1 MTKANKTK
9 KPAGKPGAWASLD
22 ERKAAIRGALADLG
36 AAAEAAGLPSI
47 ARDVRET
54 RLPKLDDER
63 FTIVVLGEFNHGKS
77 TFINALLGGPV
88 LPTGITPTTA
98 MLTHITHGPKVGAT
112 LVMESGER
120 RTVDVKKLADWLTV
134 DGHAAKTKAG
144 EGVHHVELTHPGNGA
159 AQTVDGGGV
168 GGLLSER
175 VTIVDTPGVND
186 INEQRAEITYGY
198 LPRAD
203 AAVFLLDATQI
214 LSASERQFLEERI
227 LRSTRER
234 LLFVVAKTDLLD
246 AAELDE
252 TLAFARK
259 HLAAIVPEPL
269 VLPVSAKRALAGDVA
284 ASGLPAVIDALG
296 ATVAHER
303 RRLLLDNA
311 LADAT
316 RLSAFVRQS
325 LAIRRRSLELPMD
338 ELETRIARA
347 KERLQSSNKVLESAA
362 ETIRAETAALKA
374 RVRQDLAEFTAEFRA
389 RLPSDIDAVEGADVR
404 KYLSF
409 FVQDTWKAW
418 TEAEG
423 ELVATE
429 LDRLA
434 EQIIQVTNENV
445 RDVTQSVAGE
455 LGPSDTK
462 VPIVVDTL
470 RYDASVFALG
480 ALGTTVFLFVNGM
493 VGGLLALSAPVLAF
507 ILRGRVAAEIKAE
520 AREQAPVAIDRVAA
534 LVGPKLDELVDGF
547 GARLLEFVAQAGEAL
562 VRGIADVLDRAR
574 DERRAHGAA
583 GDARPE
589 IAAVDVALKGMRALD
604 ERIAEVRQRVW
615 TPDDGD
621 GPGRR
626 SDDDGEAGDGD
637 ADSPPPRQDR

>member
-1 MTKANKTK
+1 VTK
-9 KPAGKPGAWASLD
+9 KQGAWASLD
-22 ERKAAIRGALADLG
+22 EKKAAVRATLVELG

-47 ARDVRET
+47 ARDVKET

-98 MLTHITHGPKVGAT
+98 LLAHIQQGAKVTAT
-112 LVMESGER
+112 LVLDSGAR
-120 RTVDVKKLADWLTV
+120 KAIDVKALGAWLTV
-134 DGHAAKTKAG
+134 DGLAREGVAEREKDAKG
-144 EGVHHVELTHPGNGA
+144 EGVHHVELTHPA
-159 AQTVDGGGV
+159 AILGD
-168 GGLLSER
+168 R

-234 LLFVVAKTDLLD
+234 LVFVVAKADLLD
-246 AAELDE
+246 EKELAE
-252 TLAFARK
+252 TLAFAKK
-259 HLAAIVPEPL
+259 HLGKIVPEP
-269 VLPVSAKRALAGDVA
+269 VILPVSAKKALAGDA
-284 ASGLPAVIDALG
+284 AESGLPAVIDALG
-296 ATVAHER
+296 ATVARER
-303 RRLLLDNA
+303 RRLLLDHA

-316 RLSAFVRQS
+316 RLAAFVRQN
-325 LAIRRRSLELPMD
+325 LAIRRRSFELPQG
-338 ELETRIARA
+338 ELEVRIARA
-347 KERLQSSNKVLESAA
+347 KEKLRSGQKGLETAS
-362 ETIRAETAALKA
+362 ETIRAETSALKA
-374 RVRQDLAEFTAEFRA
+374 RVRQDLADFTAEFRE
-389 RLPSDIDAVEGADVR
+389 RLPTDIDAVEGLDVQ

-423 ELVATE
+423 ELVAAE
-429 LDRLA
+429 LDHLA
-434 EQIIQVTNENV
+434 ETIIQVTNENV
-445 RDVTQSVAGE
+445 REVAQSVSGE
-455 LGPSDTK
+455 LGPSETK

-480 ALGTTVFLFVNGM
+480 ALGTTVFLFVNSM

-507 ILRGRVAAEIKAE
+507 ILKGRVAAEIKAE
-520 AREQAPVAIDRVAA
+520 ARAQAPVAIDRVAA

-562 VRGIADVLDRAR
+562 GRGISEVLDGALA
-574 DERRAHGAA
+574 ERRARTTAD
-583 GDARPE
+583 DAHADV
-589 IAAVDVALKGMRALD
+589 AAVDATLKTVRAID
-604 ERIAEVRQRVW
+604 ERIAEIRQRVW
-615 TPDDGD
+615 QNDDD
-621 GPGRR
+621 QDDDDQPSEA
-626 SDDDGEAGDGD
+626 SDDDEAG
-637 ADSPPPRQDR
+637 PPSGAAPRPAR

>member
-1 MTKANKTK
+1 MTQKDDPK
-9 KPAGKPGAWASLD
+9 KVWGTLD
-22 ERKAAIRGALADLG
+22 ERKAAIRGVLADL
-36 AAAEAAGLPSI
+36 ATAAEAAGLPSV

-63 FTIVVLGEFNHGKS
+63 FTVVVLGEFNHGKS
-77 TFINALLGGPV
+77 TFINALLGAPV

-98 MLTHITHGPKVGAT
+98 VLSHISQGAKVGAT
-112 LVMESGER
+112 LVMESGDR
-120 RTVDVKKLADWLTV
+120 KAIDVKKLGEWLTV
-134 DGHAAKTKAG
+134 EGLAEKKAG
-144 EGVHHVELTHPGNGA
+144 QGIHHVELTHPA
-159 AQTVDGGGV
+159 TILD
-168 GGLLSER
+168 ER
-175 VTIVDTPGVND
+175 LTIVDTPGVND

-227 LRSTRER
+227 LRSSRDR
-234 LLFVVAKTDLLD
+234 LIFVVAKADLLD
-246 AAELDE
+246 AAELEE
-252 TLAFARK
+252 TLWQLSRASTSRRSCRSPSCCPCRRSAR
-259 HLAAIVPEPL
+259 
-269 VLPVSAKRALAGDVA
+269 SRATPTLRGSPPSSRSWAR
-284 ASGLPAVIDALG
+284 PWRN
-296 ATVAHER
+296 E

-311 LADAT
+311 LGDAT

-325 LAIRRRSLELPMD
+325 LAIRRKSFELPMD
-338 ELETRIARA
+338 ELESRIGRA
-347 KERLQSSNKVLESAA
+347 KGKLRSGQKVLETAS

-374 RVRQDLAEFTAEFRA
+374 RVRQDLADFTAEFRT
-389 RLPSDIDAVEGADVR
+389 RLPNDIDAVDGLDVR

-423 ELVATE
+423 ELVAAE

-434 EQIIQVTNENV
+434 EQIIQVTNENI
-445 RDVTQSVAGE
+445 QEVAQLVSSE

-462 VPIVVDTL
+462 VPLVVDTL

-480 ALGTTVFLFVNGM
+480 ALGTTVFLFVNSM

-507 ILRGRVAAEIKAE
+507 ILKGRVAAEIKAE
-520 AREQAPVAIDRVAA
+520 AREQAPKAVDRVAA

-562 VRGIADVLDRAR
+562 GKGIAEVLDRALA
-574 DERRAHGAA
+574 ERQARGAA
-583 GDARPE
+583 SDARLDV
-589 IAAVDVALKGMRALD
+589 AAVDAAVHDVRALD
-604 ERIAEVRQRVW
+604 ERIADIRQRVW
-615 TPDDGD
+615 A
-621 GPGRR
+621 
-626 SDDDGEAGDGD
+626 DGEGAEP
-637 ADSPPPRQDR
+637 SVR

>member
-1 MTKANKTK
+1 VSAAK
-9 KPAGKPGAWASLD
+9 KGGGDAWASLD
-22 ERKAAIRGALADLG
+22 ERKAAIRGVLVDLA

-47 ARDVRET
+47 ARDVKQT

-77 TFINALLGGPV
+77 TFVNALLGGPV

-98 MLTHITHGPKVGAT
+98 VLTHILHGGKAGAT
-112 LVMESGER
+112 LVLESGDR
-120 RTVDVKKLADWLTV
+120 RAVDVKKLGEWLTV
-134 DGHAAKTKAG
+134 DGQEENAEKKGAG
-144 EGVHHVELTHPGNGA
+144 GVHHVELTHPA
-159 AQTVDGGGV
+159 AILGE
-168 GGLLSER
+168 S

-234 LLFVVAKTDLLD
+234 LLFVVAKADLLD
-246 AAELDE
+246 APELAE

-259 HLAAIVPEPL
+259 HLARIVAEPV
-269 VLPVSAKRALAGDVA
+269 VLPVSAKRALAGDA
-284 ASGLPAVIDALG
+284 EGSGLNEVVAQLH
-296 ATVAHER
+296 ATVANER
-303 RRLLLDNA
+303 RRVLLDNA

-316 RLSAFVRQS
+316 RLAAFVRQS

-338 ELETRIARA
+338 ELETRIGRA
-347 KERLQSSNKVLESAA
+347 KEKLSSGRKVLETAA
-362 ETIRAETAALKA
+362 QTIRAETAALKA
-374 RVRQDLAEFTAEFRA
+374 RVRQDLADFTAEFREKLRA
-389 RLPSDIDAVEGADVR
+389 DVESDAVDGNDIQ

-423 ELVATE
+423 ELIAAE
-429 LDRLA
+429 LERLA

-445 RDVTQSVAGE
+445 REVAQSVSGE

-462 VPIVVDTL
+462 VPLVVDTL
-470 RYDASVFALG
+470 KYDASVFALG
-480 ALGTTVFLFVNGM
+480 ALGTTVFLFVNSM

-507 ILRGRVAAEIKAE
+507 ILRGRVAKEIKDE
-520 AREQAPVAIDRVAA
+520 AREQAPVAVDRVAA

-547 GARLLEFVAQAGEAL
+547 GARLLEFVAQAGDAL
-562 VRGIADVLDRAR
+562 AKGITEVLDRAR
-574 DERRAHGAA
+574 DERKARGAQS
-583 GDARPE
+583 DARPDV
-589 IAAVDVALKGMRALD
+589 AAVDAALKGMKAID
-604 ERIAEVRQRVW
+604 ETIADVRQRVW
-615 TPDDGD
+615 SGD
-621 GPGRR
+621 
-626 SDDDGEAGDGD
+626 EAE
-637 ADSPPPRQDR
+637 

>member
-1 MTKANKTK
+1 MKTT
-9 KPAGKPGAWASLD
+9 AWTSLD
-22 ERKAAIRGALADLG
+22 ERKAAIRAVLVDLG
-36 AAAEAAGLPSI
+36 AAAEAAGLPSV

-77 TFINALLGGPV
+77 TFINALLGRPV

-98 MLTHITHGPKVGAT
+98 VLAHISQGPKEGAT
-112 LVMESGER
+112 LVLESGER
-120 RTVDVKKLADWLTV
+120 KSIDVKKLGEWLTV
-134 DGHAAKTKAG
+134 EGLAAHAGANI
-144 EGVHHVELTHPGNGA
+144 HHVEIVHPADVLG
-159 AQTVDGGGV
+159 
-168 GGLLSER
+168 ER

-227 LRSTRER
+227 LRSCRDR
-234 LLFVVAKTDLLD
+234 LLFVVAKADLLD
-246 AAELDE
+246 AAELEE

-259 HLAAIVPEPL
+259 HLAAIVPEPV
-269 VLPVSAKRALAGDVA
+269 VLPVSAKRALANGDG
-284 ASGLPAVIDALG
+284 SGLAAVVDELG
-296 ATVAHER
+296 ATVANER
-303 RRLLLDNA
+303 RKLLLDNA
-311 LADAT
+311 LGDAT
-316 RLSAFVRQS
+316 RLAAFVRQS
-325 LAIRRRSLELPMD
+325 LAIRRKSLELPMG
-338 ELETRIARA
+338 ELESRIDRA
-347 KERLQSSNKVLESAA
+347 KDKLRSGQKVLETAA

-374 RVRQDLAEFTAEFRA
+374 RVRQDLADFTAEFRG
-389 RLPSDIDAVEGADVR
+389 RLPTDIDAVDGLDVQ

-423 ELVATE
+423 ELVAAE

-434 EQIIQVTNENV
+434 EQIIQVTNENIREV
-445 RDVTQSVAGE
+445 AQSVSSE

-470 RYDASVFALG
+470 KYDASVFALG
-480 ALGTTVFLFVNGM
+480 ALGTTVFLFVNSM

-507 ILRGRVAAEIKAE
+507 ILKGRVAAEIKAE
-520 AREQAPVAIDRVAA
+520 AREQAPLAIDRVAA

-562 VRGIADVLDRAR
+562 GKGIAEVLDRAR
-574 DERRAHGAA
+574 AERQARGTAS
-583 GDARPE
+583 DAQADV
-589 IAAVDVALKGMRALD
+589 AAVDAALKNVRALD
-604 ERIAEVRQRVW
+604 ERIAEIRQRVW
-615 TPDDGD
+615 ETP
-621 GPGRR
+621 
-626 SDDDGEAGDGD
+626 GD
-637 ADSPPPRQDR
+637 AAAPATTA